1 LLNSPTPILGSLGFI
16 GNESIFELP
25 SYAMVDEENRGVDQM
40 DYITGV
46 SMLPWGNDILNNSLE
61 DIPHNWTQDQGDD
74 ISTCPR
80 KSRIADESLV
90 TAIPL
95 AAGADQLGSYSSSLS
110 AVQNGDS
117 FPTGY
122 DIAPTGCNGFPDQDS
137 FLTENVDY
145 LSLCGSEA
153 MPNIEMHAAWPFVKP
168 TDIRADTTLSSTHG
182 QNLIEQWETPSDIV
196 SHSGYLNLSEAG
208 AAGSDLS
215 INASLCSANLD
226 DPHPLHYAGQTPAAG
241 NSGME
246 LVASWNEIKPCGPV
260 SVLNRPLPK
269 KRRGGRQGPLSE
281 AQKKRRKQAQQ
292 DGVCIKC
299 RRNKVQ
305 VSNS

>member
-16 GNESIFELP
+16 GNDSIFELP

-40 DYITGV
+40 DYTAGV
-46 SMLPWGNDILNNSLE
+46 SMLSYGNDIFNNNLE
-61 DIPHNWTQDQGDD
+61 DTPHNWTQDQGDY

-80 KSRIADESLV
+80 ISRIADKSPV

-122 DIAPTGCNGFPDQDS
+122 DIAPIGCNGFPDQDS

-145 LSLCGSEA
+145 LSFARSEA
-153 MPNIEMHAAWPFVKP
+153 IPNIEMHATWPFVKP
-168 TDIRADTTLSSTHG
+168 TDILGNTPLSSTHG
-182 QNLIEQWETPSDIV
+182 QNLIEQWDIPSDIV

-208 AAGSDLS
+208 AAGSDPN
-215 INASLCSANLD
+215 INASLCSANLE
-226 DPHPLHYAGQTPAAG
+226 DPLPLHYAGQTPAAG

-260 SVLNRPLPK
+260 SVPNRPMPK

-281 AQKKRRKQAQQ
+281 AQKKRRRQAQQ

-299 RRNKVQ
+299 RTYGVQ